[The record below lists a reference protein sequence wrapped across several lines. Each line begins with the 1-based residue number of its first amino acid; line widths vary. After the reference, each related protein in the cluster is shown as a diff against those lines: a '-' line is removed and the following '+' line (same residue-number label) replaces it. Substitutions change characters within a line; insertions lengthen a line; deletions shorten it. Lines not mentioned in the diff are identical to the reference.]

1 VSLSRRDVAGGV
13 TRSPAKRATD
23 RGIRFARAAARRVA
37 MKIPENLEGPVVA
50 FSVGFAV
57 LAVAMMI
64 KLVGLLR

>member
-1 VSLSRRDVAGGV
+1 MRVATPRQRAIQTWHSGCPG
-13 TRSPAKRATD
+13 TRPE
-23 RGIRFARAAARRVA
+23 VA